1 MRILVVG
8 ASQGTGAECV
18 KNALS
23 KGHQV
28 TAFARSPQKLA
39 IENPALKKEAGDFF
53 KLADLERVM
62 PGHDAVIVTA
72 SVSKL
77 STFKEKPDYFSS
89 GTAFTVEAIKKAG
102 IKRIVVL
109 SALGAGESRAISNPI
124 LRFLVVDW
132 ILKAAFLDHNRQEQL
147 VKDSGLEWVVARPTR
162 LTDGPSLKKYQAKTA
177 VESVPSAISRADV
190 ADFMVEA
197 CVRPDWV
204 GHAVQLGG

>member
-18 KNALS
+18 KNALE

-28 TAFARSPQKLA
+28 TAFARSPKKLA
-39 IENPALKKEAGDFF
+39 IENAALTKVAGDFF
-53 KLADLERVM
+53 NLADLERVM

-77 STFKEKPDYFSS
+77 STFKEKPDYFSA
-89 GTAFTVEAIKKAG
+89 GTAFTVQAMKKAG
-102 IKRIVVL
+102 VKRLVIL
-109 SALGAGESRAISNPI
+109 SALGAGESRALANPI
-124 LRFLVVDW
+124 LRFLVVDR

-147 VKDSGLEWVVARPTR
+147 VKESGLEWVIARPTR
-162 LTDGPSLKKYQAKTA
+162 LTNGPSLKKYQAKTA
-177 VESVPSAISRADV
+177 VESVPGAISRGDV

-197 CVRPDWV
+197 CVKPDWV